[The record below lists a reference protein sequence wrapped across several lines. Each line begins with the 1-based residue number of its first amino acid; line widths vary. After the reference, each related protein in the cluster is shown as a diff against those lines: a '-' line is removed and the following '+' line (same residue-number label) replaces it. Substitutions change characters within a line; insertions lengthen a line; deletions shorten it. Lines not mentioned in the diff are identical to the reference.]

1 LKGCSPGSAAPGFRA
16 ESSQEWTTSSSH
28 GHAWKAH
35 DRLVPLHDLARR
47 TATVRSDLIEDLREE
62 MTVALD

>member
-1 LKGCSPGSAAPGFRA
+1 MRVDLAAY
-16 ESSQEWTTSSSH
+16 WI
-28 GHAWKAH
+28 

-47 TATVRSDLIEDLREE
+47 TGTVRSDLIEDLREE